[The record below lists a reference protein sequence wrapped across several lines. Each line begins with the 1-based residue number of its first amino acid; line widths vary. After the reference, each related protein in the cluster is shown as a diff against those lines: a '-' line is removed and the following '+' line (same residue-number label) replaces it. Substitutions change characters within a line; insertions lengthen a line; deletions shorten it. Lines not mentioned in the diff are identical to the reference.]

1 MKLAV
6 VVGHNRISQG
16 AVRSD
21 TGESEFVYNT
31 DLAKKMRDIAGEQYP
46 DLKLKIFHRTPG
58 GGYTSEIE
66 RVYDEVDQWN
76 ADASIELHF
85 NSAGDP
91 RASGTETFSSGS
103 SRSVRL
109 AQEVQMEMVETLGL
123 RDRGVKI
130 RNSRTKG
137 RGYLSL
143 VSGRAPA
150 ILVEPFFASSS
161 LGRAAT
167 DEQSE
172 RMALAEAI
180 IEGAV
185 KAMRHF

>member
-6 VVGHNRISQG
+6 VVGHNKISQG

-31 DLAKKMRDIAGEQYP
+31 DLAKKMRDIANDQYP
-46 DLKLKIFHRTPG
+46 DLKLKIFYRTPG

-66 RVYDEVDQWN
+66 RVYAEVDQWD

-91 RASGTETFSSGS
+91 TASGTETFSSGS
-103 SRSVRL
+103 SKSVVL
-109 AQEVQMEMVETLGL
+109 AQEVQMEMVEALDL

-130 RNSRTKG
+130 RNSRTRG

-143 VSGRAPA
+143 ISGRAPA

-161 LGRAAT
+161 RGRAAS
-167 DEQSE
+167 DQQSE
-172 RMALAEAI
+172 RIALAEAI
-180 IEGAV
+180 VEGAV
-185 KAMRHF
+185 RAMEQF

>member
-31 DLAKKMRDIAGEQYP
+31 DLAKKMRDIVGEQYP

-66 RVYDEVDQWN
+66 RVYGEVDQWN

-150 ILVEPFFASSS
+150 ILIEPFFASSS
-161 LGRAAT
+161 LGKTAT

-180 IEGAV
+180 VEGAV